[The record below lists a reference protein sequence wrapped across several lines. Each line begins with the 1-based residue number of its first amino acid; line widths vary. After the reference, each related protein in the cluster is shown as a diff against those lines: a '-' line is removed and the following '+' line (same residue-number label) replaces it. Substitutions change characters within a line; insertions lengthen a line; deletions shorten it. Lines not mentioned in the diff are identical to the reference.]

1 MKKTV
6 AGVIIIVLAVAG
18 IFAWESFG
26 REKILFTEVMVLNQ
40 DVEAYTDIS
49 QDMLSFRKVY
59 QPSSDVLTI
68 RDFHKVVGMQ
78 AAQYIPAKT
87 EIFERYF
94 VSPELA
100 IGEKKDEYVFSITT
114 SNLKSYPRSITKGD
128 TVFVYFYDKCL
139 LSTTVLTV
147 RDSDGNEITHSDNRA
162 TSSGQLASVEIK
174 TSADDTAVLST
185 IISNG
190 EPLSIAYK

>member
-1 MKKTV
+1 MKKTI
-6 AGVIIIVLAVAG
+6 AGVIIIIFAVAG
-18 IFAWESFG
+18 IFCWEAFG

-59 QPSSDVLTI
+59 QPGANVLTI
-68 RDFHKVVGMQ
+68 RDLHKVVGMQ
-78 AAQYIPAKT
+78 ASQYVPSGT
-87 EIFERYF
+87 ELFERYF
-94 VSPELA
+94 ISPELA
-100 IGEKKDEYVFSITT
+100 VGAKKDEYVFSITT

-128 TVFVYFYDKCL
+128 TIFVYFYDECL

-147 RDSDGNEITHSDNRA
+147 RDSDGNEITRSDNRA

-174 TSADDTAVLST
+174 TDADETATLST

-190 EPLSIAYK
+190 DPLSIAYK